1 LYKKQLD
8 GTKKIPTKLELV
20 RTDSDNT
27 DSSAQTSSEPLRSL
41 IQVTLQSRSLL
52 TIKQQFRVQF
62 YGMVWY
68 GMVWYGM
75 VWYGMVWY
83 GMVWYG
89 IVWYG
94 MVLYCMVWCG
104 YGMALYCMV

>member
-27 DSSAQTSSEPLRSL
+27 DSSAQASSEPLRSL

-62 YGMVWY
+62 YGVVWYDGVWY
-68 GMVWYGM
+68 GMVWCGM
-75 VWYGMVWY
+75 VWYGV
-83 GMVWYG
+83 
-89 IVWYG
+89 
-94 MVLYCMVWCG
+94 VLYGVAWRG
-104 YGMALYCMV
+104 TVGMALYCMVWYDMVW